1 MTNQQVAYT
10 MQKKIADSFSNFMS
24 DLLKDCDLPEDMA
37 DLPLNFNSPVYGSAN
52 PNFTE
57 FMAPGIIIIIIFFL
71 AVALTGEAFIAEKQ
85 VRPFLLLLVLFQ
97 DILLKSVHFKKT
109 VARISFLS
117 IRIKIYHNFERKE
130 ICATVFLK

>member
-10 MQKKIADSFSNFMS
+10 MQKKIADGFSNFMS

-85 VRPFLLLLVLFQ
+85 VCPKKLIKVYNNDLYSNLFLHLKTSSIEDLRGNKNENQSPFDFHIASRQ
-97 DILLKSVHFKKT
+97 T
-109 VARISFLS
+109 
-117 IRIKIYHNFERKE
+117 IK
-130 ICATVFLK
+130 

>member
-10 MQKKIADSFSNFMS
+10 MQKKIADGFSNFMS

-85 VRPFLLLLVLFQ
+85 VRSFILLLVLFQ
-97 DILLKSVHFKKT
+97 DILLKSVHLKKT
-109 VARISFLS
+109 VARMSFLS
-117 IRIKIYHNFERKE
+117 IRIKTYHNFEKKK
-130 ICATVFLK
+130 ICLTVFLK

>member
-10 MQKKIADSFSNFMS
+10 MQKKIADGFSNFMS

-85 VRPFLLLLVLFQ
+85 VRPS
-97 DILLKSVHFKKT
+97 IL
-109 VARISFLS
+109 
-117 IRIKIYHNFERKE
+117 YY
-130 ICATVFLK
+130 